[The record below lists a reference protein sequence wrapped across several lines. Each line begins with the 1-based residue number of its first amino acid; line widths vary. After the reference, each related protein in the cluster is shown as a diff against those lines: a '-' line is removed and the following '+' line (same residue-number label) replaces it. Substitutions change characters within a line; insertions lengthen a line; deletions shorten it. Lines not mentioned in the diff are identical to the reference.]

1 MFAYHLGDL
10 DDFYFPHCQWAADY
24 HQRARIE
31 EAVLIYS
38 GGKIPTVMAFG
49 LTDRFEDF
57 VSELSDL
64 LPQKFHCHYQKRIHT
79 ILLSSY
85 SEQYRGTLWKMKLT
99 NKSKAQSFN
108 RPGMEHVIQMKE
120 SHADELEKM
129 YQSAYPDGFFDPKML
144 QSGYYFGY
152 SHQGKIVSCGGI
164 HVNSEEFSLAV
175 MGSIATLPE
184 FRGRGYAT
192 LVTARLLKEL
202 MPKRDLIMLNVDGK
216 NEPAVKCYS
225 NLGFQKTHEY
235 EEGMF
240 TLKK

>member
-1 MFAYHLGDL
+1 LFAYHLGDL

-129 YQSAYPDGFFDPKML
+129 YQSAYPDGFFDRRML
-144 QSGYYFGY
+144 PTGFYFGY

-164 HVNSEEFSLAV
+164 HVNSEEFGLAV
-175 MGSIATLPE
+175 LGSIATLPE
-184 FRGRGYAT
+184 FRRRGYAT